1 MGHHNNRRRYSDG
14 EAARAPLSPSES
26 DPLPFLDPTKKAWIL
41 AAAANDV
48 RHGRWGWLSVKMKS
62 TNFVLMLLMKQNIV
76 VRLMPSCWP
85 AGWKASRTSSE
96 RSVPP
101 HSVRPLLG
109 LHSDALGSEGDFHS
123 HVDFDDLDYCF
134 MIIAAVSV
142 TIAKMFSTT
151 MFPPSPCWWST
162 LSCCPLDN
170 RSPLM

>member
-1 MGHHNNRRRYSDG
+1 MEKQPEHLSLHPSRTHSHFSIRPRRRGFSQLQPMMCG
-14 EAARAPLSPSES
+14 ARS
-26 DPLPFLDPTKKAWIL
+26 
-41 AAAANDV
+41 
-48 RHGRWGWLSVKMKS
+48 GWLSVKMKS

-85 AGWKASRTSSE
+85 AGWKASWTSSE